1 VTADV
6 LQVRGLGKSFG
17 ALAVTRDADLSL
29 AAGERLALIG
39 PNGAGKTTLVNLIT
53 GVLAPDRGS
62 VRLDGEDITRERPE
76 ARVRRGLV
84 RTHQLNTLLPETPAR
99 ENLAIAIA
107 ERERLAWRMLR
118 YGAAWRRCLAEAD
131 AMLQRLGLQSAGH
144 RTVREL
150 AYGQQRLLEI
160 GIALTQRPR
169 VLLLDEPAAGV
180 PSSEVGLIH
189 RVLDELPSDIA
200 ILMIEHDMDLVFR
213 FARRIVVLVQGGVLC
228 AGTPAEIAADERVR
242 AVYLGKGVEA

>member
-1 VTADV
+1 MTAEV
-6 LQVRGLGKSFG
+6 LQVRGLGKRFG
-17 ALAVTRDADLSL
+17 ALAVTRDVDLSL
-29 AAGERLALIG
+29 ATGERLALIG

-53 GVLAPDRGS
+53 GVLAPDHGS
-62 VRLDGEDITRERPE
+62 VRLDGEDITRDRPE
-76 ARVRRGLV
+76 VRVRRGLV

-131 AMLQRLGLQSAGH
+131 AMLQRLGLHGVGQRS
-144 RTVREL
+144 VREL

-160 GIALTQRPR
+160 GIALTLRPR

-180 PSSEVGLIH
+180 PTAEVGLIH
-189 RVLDELPSDIA
+189 RVLDELPPDIA

-228 AGTPAEIAADERVR
+228 AGTPAQIAADDRVR
-242 AVYLGKGVEA
+242 AVYLGQGVPA